1 MSFDK
6 VGREDVQA
14 STGKTVEMFVFMAF
28 LCTSGGIASD
38 TYISKLGPGSDRL
51 YGEYMVW

>member
-14 STGKTVEMFVFMAF
+14 LTGNTVEMFVFMAF
-28 LCTSGGIASD
+28 LCGGIVSD